1 MITSVPVSVPAATE
15 PPVQGL
21 SIGFIGLGDQGGPMA
36 EMIVRAGWPTTVWA
50 RRAVV
55 RERFADLGATIA
67 SDPATLGRTCD
78 VVCLCVTDDAAIRE
92 LAYDGGL
99 LREMRPGA
107 TLVIHSTIRPQTCRD
122 LASDAAA
129 RGVAVLD
136 APVSG
141 SAARALARSLLVI
154 IGGDEATLARVR
166 PVIESYGDPI
176 MHVGAVG
183 AAMTAKLINNLMA
196 AVNYATAYDALA
208 LARDN
213 GIDTDLMCALAAS
226 GSGRNYG
233 FELMPRAHRADR
245 SGHISRILGKDVELA
260 IETVPG
266 LAGSD
271 LAAMARRAIVTIA
284 GFGHGK
290 GRIVSPQP
298 D

>member
-1 MITSVPVSVPAATE
+1 MPDPTPALN
-15 PPVQGL
+15 V
-21 SIGFIGLGDQGGPMA
+21 GFIGLGDQGGPMA
-36 EMIVRAGWPTTVWA
+36 EMIMRAGWPTTVWA
-50 RRAVV
+50 RRA
-55 RERFADLGATIA
+55 EAIQRFAGLGATIA
-67 SDPATLGRTCD
+67 PDPATLGEACD

-92 LAYDGGL
+92 LAYGGGVL
-99 LREMRPGA
+99 AAMRPGS
-107 TLVIHSTIRPQTCRD
+107 TLVVHSTIRPQTCRD
-122 LASDAAA
+122 LARDAAA
-129 RGVAVLD
+129 KGVDLLD

-154 IGGDEATLARVR
+154 VGGEEATLARVR
-166 PVIESYGDPI
+166 PILESYGDPI

-196 AVNYATAYDALA
+196 AVNYATAYDALV

-233 FELMPRAHRADR
+233 FELMPRAHRTDR

-260 IETVPG
+260 IEAVPG
-266 LAGSD
+266 LAASE
-271 LAAMARRAIVTIA
+271 LAGMARRAIGIIA
-284 GFGHGK
+284 GFGEGK